1 MSCWKYKAGLLL
13 IVTLVITWVTSAEVT
28 QEVYDGYRHPFA
40 VTYLGTS
47 LLAAYLPIALVKD
60 WLLRLMRW
68 DGIETESDSA
78 EAVDLSFAVKQGAT
92 QRNDVEMQNQG
103 KVNNSKG
110 YSSLEEE
117 KALIYH
123 QKGSEAIVGH
133 DTKMTIKQIAK
144 VASILAPIWFASEYL
159 MNAALARTSVASTT
173 ILFSTSGVFTLLIGV
188 ISGEDSISIIQVI
201 SVVVSIAGVAM
212 TSLGKSS
219 ATNESQSTATISRGG
234 GDSLLGNIFA
244 LLSAATDG
252 LFAVLLKKF
261 AGEGGDRVDLQKLFG
276 CIGIFCVGSLWWL
289 AIPLTVVGVEPEFA
303 VPQSARI
310 GEIILANCFV
320 GSFLSDYLWALCIVW
335 TNPLVAALASSLT
348 IPFAMLEDILF
359 HHRQFS
365 MSYVLGSVQVLL
377 GFVLANLPD
386 SFSWK
391 STLEML
397 RSLK

>member
-159 MNAALARTSVASTT
+159 MNAALARTSVAT
-173 ILFSTSGVFTLLIGV
+173 
-188 ISGEDSISIIQVI
+188 
-201 SVVVSIAGVAM
+201 GVAM

>member
-289 AIPLTVVGVEPEFA
+289 GVEPEFA